1 MSVEPSK
8 ILILADES
16 ANWKIAGLRQLERL
30 ALAVNEFAESRKL
43 ESKIDIVA
51 FWNPE
56 IAVEK
61 RWLPQD
67 SRLSRCKLNFAP
79 ESDRPHCAGL
89 ARALSTRLLVNRG
102 ALANFISIAPVVE
115 CNTSIVDATEH
126 WNKLA
131 RVFADVCRDS
141 GGTGQITRWR
151 CVSEPREIAQCERWF
166 LRDTGKTQDG
176 FISRFLN
183 RPISRAISRRLLKSS
198 LAPGT
203 WTLAICSLPFA
214 AFLFLQRGD
223 YLGFV
228 IGAALFQVYS
238 ILDGCDGE
246 IARAKYLE
254 SDTGRRFDTLCDV
267 FGSLLFAIGL
277 GLGLSQLHRFGP
289 HNWFHLGEGIFCALM
304 IAANE
309 WLLRNPKIETA
320 FAPNALTNT
329 LYVRHRAMIQRSGL
343 LFLGENLVWWLFQLT
358 KRDVAILLFLLLAI
372 AGCPQWILHLW
383 TAVTAMSLL
392 LALVARLR
400 ARADR
405 FRGLSQGPRS

>member
-1 MSVEPSK
+1 MEPSK
-8 ILILADES
+8 IFILADES
-16 ANWKIAGLRQLERL
+16 ANWKIAGLRQLERVV
-30 ALAVNEFAESRKL
+30 LAVDEFAESRKL
-43 ESKIDIVA
+43 EPKIDIVV
-51 FWNPE
+51 FWKPE
-56 IAVEK
+56 VSFEK

-67 SRLSRCKLNFAP
+67 SRLSRCELNFAP
-79 ESDRPHCAGL
+79 ELEGPGHSGPACV
-89 ARALSTRLLVNRG
+89 LSTRLLVHRG
-102 ALANFISIAPVVE
+102 ALANFISIAPVVQRE
-115 CNTSIVDATEH
+115 TLIVDLTEL
-126 WNKLA
+126 WKKLA

-141 GGTGQITRWR
+141 GGTGQITGWR
-151 CVSEPREIAQCERWF
+151 CVSEPREITQCERWF

-198 LAPGT
+198 LTPGA
-203 WTLAICSLPFA
+203 WTLAICSLPIA

-267 FGSLLFAIGL
+267 AGNLLFAIGL
-277 GLGLSQLHRFGP
+277 GVGLYQPHRVGL
-289 HNWFHLGEGIFCALM
+289 HNWFYLAEGIFCALM

-309 WLLRNPKIETA
+309 WLLINPKIETDLTR
-320 FAPNALTNT
+320 NALTNT
-329 LYVRHRAMIQRSGL
+329 LYARHRAMIQRSGL
-343 LFLGENLVWWLFQLT
+343 LFLGEKLVWWLFQLT

-372 AGCPQWILHLW
+372 AGRPQWILHLW
-383 TAVTAMSLL
+383 TAVTSVSLL
-392 LALVARLR
+392 LAFVARLR
-400 ARADR
+400 ARTDR
-405 FRGLSQGPRS
+405 FRGLSRGSRS